1 MLPSDRFGVSLP
13 RPGLRRGR
21 DRLPSWVG
29 PFASALAFWSAIA
42 LPVCYLSLLV
52 VGIEDASGLA
62 LFLAL
67 FGLHVLTLIVGRS
80 HRLDSSR

>member
-1 MLPSDRFGVSLP
+1 MPPSDWFGVSLP
-13 RPGLRRGR
+13 RPRRSRGGN
-21 DRLPSWVG
+21 RLPSWVG
-29 PFASALAFWSAIA
+29 PLASALAFWSAIA

-67 FGLHVLTLIVGRS
+67 FCLHVLTLIAGRS